1 MTQSLKKSVKE
12 LLAMSSAEVRAYLET
27 LSASEQK
34 TVSTELYRA
43 MLSIDL
49 QNGGKPSQ
57 QYSN

>member
-1 MTQSLKKSVKE
+1 
-12 LLAMSSAEVRAYLET
+12 MSGAEVRAYLET

-43 MLSIDL
+43 MLSIDM
-49 QNGGKPSQ
+49 QNSGKPPQ